1 MKKNDIVM
9 ADGSYFVVTNVHK
22 EYFLATA
29 ISNGIIKPSCT
40 RRFPKDDDSV
50 KVLNSYAMHL
60 NIENIRKA
68 MRPYIINVIL
78 KLKENKTTEYL
89 LNHKEIEVL
98 KLYNTNVG
106 ITVYVCDFKV
116 RVTEVKKLEFEKIL
130 EETRVCLTCIKKC
143 QT

>member
-1 MKKNDIVM
+1 MSG
-9 ADGSYFVVTNVHK
+9 GSYFVVTNVRK
-22 EYFLATA
+22 EYFFATL
-29 ISNGIIKPSCT
+29 ISNGIIKPSDT

-60 NIENIRKA
+60 DTENIRKA
-68 MRPYIINVIL
+68 MRPYTVNVIL
-78 KLKENKTTEYL
+78 KLKENKTTEYV
-89 LNHKEIEVL
+89 LNHEEIEIL

-116 RVTEVKKLEFEKIL
+116 RVTEVKKIEFEKIL

-143 QT
+143 